1 MFLINI
7 GKTLLKNSKYLIA
20 ILLAGL
26 LIAQWVLNEG
36 YLASDAT
43 AKQNNP
49 EAIPAT
55 SESSGN
61 IDNPQL
67 WQLFQSRQS
76 DVWLTASGEVIKILS
91 DDNKG
96 SRHQRFLVK
105 VNLTQT
111 VLIAHNIDLANRVAN
126 LQPGD
131 MIQFYGEYEWN
142 EKGGVIHWT
151 HHDPA
156 GKKAGGWIK
165 HNDIM
170 YQ

>member
-1 MFLINI
+1 M
-7 GKTLLKNSKYLIA
+7 KNSKYLIA
-20 ILLAGL
+20 IVLAGL
-26 LIAQWVLNEG
+26 LIAQWVLNEEKI
-36 YLASDAT
+36 SSVTVTESHSQT
-43 AKQNNP
+43 ANTPESQSRALKNNP
-49 EAIPAT
+49 ELQAAFDEK
-55 SESSGN
+55 ESN
-61 IDNPQL
+61 L
-67 WQLFQSRQS
+67 WL
-76 DVWLTASGEVIKILS
+76 VGSGEIIKLLP

-111 VLIAHNIDLANRVAN
+111 VLIAHNIDLAERVAN
-126 LQPGD
+126 LKPGD

-142 EKGGVIHWT
+142 EKGGVVHWT

-156 GKKAGGWIK
+156 GKKTDGWIK

>member
-1 MFLINI
+1 M
-7 GKTLLKNSKYLIA
+7 LKNSKYLIA

-36 YLASDAT
+36 YLTADAT
-43 AKQNNP
+43 AKQKNP
-49 EAIPAT
+49 EAIPT

-61 IDNPQL
+61 IDNPEL

-76 DVWLTASGEVIKILS
+76 DVWLIASGEVIKILS

-111 VLIAHNIDLANRVAN
+111 VLIAHNIDLAKRLAN
-126 LQPGD
+126 LQMGD

-165 HNDIM
+165 HNNIT

>member
-1 MFLINI
+1 V
-7 GKTLLKNSKYLIA
+7 KNLKYLTA
-20 ILLAGL
+20 VALVLLLVG
-26 LIAQWVLNEG
+26 QWVLSAVKESTSAPANKS
-36 YLASDAT
+36 YLPSTNIVESQSPASDDNSALQ
-43 AKQNNP
+43 AAFDKKQ
-49 EAIPAT
+49 
-55 SESSGN
+55 SN
-61 IDNPQL
+61 I
-67 WQLFQSRQS
+67 
-76 DVWLTASGEVIKILS
+76 WLVGSGEVIKILP

-96 SRHQRFLVK
+96 SRHQRFIVK

-111 VLIAHNIDLANRVAN
+111 VLIAHNIDLAERLAN
-126 LQPGD
+126 LQRGD

-165 HNDIM
+165 HNNIT

>member
-1 MFLINI
+1 M
-7 GKTLLKNSKYLIA
+7 KNLKYLTA
-20 ILLAGL
+20 VALVLLLVG
-26 LIAQWVLNEG
+26 QWVLSAGKGSTSAPANKS
-36 YLASDAT
+36 YLPSTNIVESQSPASDDNSALQ
-43 AKQNNP
+43 AAFDKKQ
-49 EAIPAT
+49 
-55 SESSGN
+55 SN
-61 IDNPQL
+61 I
-67 WQLFQSRQS
+67 
-76 DVWLTASGEVIKILS
+76 WLVGSGEVIKILP

-96 SRHQRFLVK
+96 SRHQRFIVK

-111 VLIAHNIDLANRVAN
+111 VLIAHNIDLAERLAN
-126 LQPGD
+126 LQRGD

-165 HNDIM
+165 HNNIT

>member
-36 YLASDAT
+36 YLTADAT

-49 EAIPAT
+49 QTIPAT

-61 IDNPQL
+61 IDNPEL

-111 VLIAHNIDLANRVAN
+111 VLIAHNIDLAERVAN
-126 LQPGD
+126 LQSGD

-165 HNDIM
+165 HNNVV

>member
-1 MFLINI
+1 M
-7 GKTLLKNSKYLIA
+7 KNSKYIIG

-26 LIAQWVLNEG
+26 LIAQWTINEEKTSSNSTVKET
-36 YLASDAT
+36 YSPTATITESQSLALKS
-43 AKQNNP
+43 NP
-49 EAIPAT
+49 ELQAAFDNKR
-55 SESSGN
+55 SN
-61 IDNPQL
+61 I
-67 WQLFQSRQS
+67 
-76 DVWLTASGEVIKILS
+76 WLAGSGEVINILS

-105 VNLTQT
+105 VNPSQT
-111 VLIAHNIDLANRVAN
+111 LLIAHNIDLAERVSN
-126 LQPGD
+126 LHAGD

-156 GKKAGGWIK
+156 NKKSGGWIK
-165 HNDIM
+165 HNNIT

>member
-1 MFLINI
+1 M
-7 GKTLLKNSKYLIA
+7 KNSKYIIG

-26 LIAQWVLNEG
+26 LIAQWTINEEKT
-36 YLASDAT
+36 SSNST
-43 AKQNNP
+43 AKETYSPTATTTESQSLALKSNP
-49 EAIPAT
+49 ELQAAFDNRR
-55 SESSGN
+55 SN
-61 IDNPQL
+61 I
-67 WQLFQSRQS
+67 
-76 DVWLTASGEVIKILS
+76 WLAGSGEVINILS

-105 VNLTQT
+105 VNPSQT
-111 VLIAHNIDLANRVAN
+111 LLIAHNIDLAERVSN
-126 LQPGD
+126 LQAGD

-156 GKKAGGWIK
+156 NKKSGGWIK
-165 HNDIM
+165 HNNIT

>member
-1 MFLINI
+1 
-7 GKTLLKNSKYLIA
+7 LKNSKYIIG

-26 LIAQWVLNEG
+26 LIAQWALNEDNSSSIPPTTKFPKHATHVVETAS
-36 YLASDAT
+36 LAKINHHELQDAFDN
-43 AKQNNP
+43 KR
-49 EAIPAT
+49 
-55 SESSGN
+55 SN
-61 IDNPQL
+61 I
-67 WQLFQSRQS
+67 
-76 DVWLTASGEVIKILS
+76 WLAGSGEVINILS

-105 VNLTQT
+105 VNPSQT
-111 VLIAHNIDLANRVAN
+111 LLIAHNIDLAERVSN
-126 LQPGD
+126 LQAGD

-156 GKKAGGWIK
+156 NKKSGGWIK
-165 HNDIM
+165 HNNIT

>member
-1 MFLINI
+1 MR
-7 GKTLLKNSKYLIA
+7 KVKYLTAVILVL
-20 ILLAGL
+20 LLA
-26 LIAQWVLNEG
+26 AQWILNERSVSPS
-36 YLASDAT
+36 ASVNKSNTPSARIVESQSRALYD
-43 AKQNNP
+43 NP
-49 EAIPAT
+49 ELQAAF
-55 SESSGN
+55 
-61 IDNPQL
+61 DK
-67 WQLFQSRQS
+67 RQS
-76 DVWLTASGEVIKILS
+76 NIWLVGSGEVSKILP

-96 SRHQRFLVK
+96 SRHQRFVVK

-111 VLIAHNIDLANRVAN
+111 VLIAHNIDLAKRLAN
-126 LQPGD
+126 LQMGD

-165 HNDIM
+165 HNNIT

>member
-1 MFLINI
+1 LINI
-7 GKTLLKNSKYLIA
+7 GVTILKNSKYLIA

-26 LIAQWVLNEG
+26 LIAQWLLNEG
-36 YLASDAT
+36 YLTADAT

-49 EAIPAT
+49 EAIPAAF
-55 SESSGN
+55 ESSGN
-61 IDNPQL
+61 IDNPEL
-67 WQLFQSRQS
+67 WQLFQNRQS
-76 DVWLTASGEVIKILS
+76 NVWLTASGEVIKILS

-111 VLIAHNIDLANRVAN
+111 VLIAHNIDLAERVAN

-131 MIQFYGEYEWN
+131 MIRFRGEYEWN